1 MNQTINLHYWSGG
14 NGKKNFGDELS
25 SFIMGKLL
33 PLNDFVYNKNS
44 SGFEKN
50 LIAIG
55 SYIQVAR
62 SGYYIFGSGV
72 RTLEDRVA
80 YEHLNTISVRGPKTR
95 EFLLSKGIDC
105 PELYGDPA
113 LFVSRYYTPR
123 IAPELNGKIGII
135 PHFTDNTDYASQDK
149 LSCFH
154 LIDVCDD
161 WRRVID
167 QICSCSHIL
176 SSSLHGLICS
186 DAYGVPNLWLE
197 YKDLQEGHFKF
208 EDYFL
213 SQGRAFDKI
222 NNIENLN
229 FDKFYKEGNKINLDK
244 LYKALYNSGL
254 ISDTNLDNKVNL
266 K

>member
-1 MNQTINLHYWSGG
+1 MNQTINLHYWPGR

-25 SFIMGKLL
+25 AFIVSKLL
-33 PLNDFVYNKNS
+33 PLNNFVYNKNS

-62 SGYYIFGSGV
+62 SNYYIFGSGA
-72 RTLEDRVA
+72 RTLKDRVA

-123 IAPELNGKIGII
+123 IVPELNGKIGII
-135 PHFTDNTDYASQDK
+135 PHFTDNTDYVSQDK

-167 QICSCSHIL
+167 KICSCSHIL

-222 NNIENLN
+222 NNINDLN
-229 FDKFYKEGNKINLDK
+229 FDKFYREGNKINLDK
-244 LYKALYNSGL
+244 LSKALYDSGL
-254 ISDTNLDNKVNL
+254 IECKNI
-266 K
+266 